1 MANPVGLI
9 LLALRRWRLPWG
21 TLTVMFTL
29 NVTFLSFLHDEYRLI
44 PVALAAAVVVEA
56 IDDMLQ

>member
-44 PVALAAAVVVEA
+44 PVALAAAVVVGKCPTK
-56 IDDMLQ
+56 